1 MTSYRLIWSPVA
13 REDLAVIIDYIADDS
28 VGNAERV
35 LRRLEHRA
43 QALTRFP
50 QRGRAVPELRRG
62 GIAGH
67 LEIIEPPWRLLYTI
81 AGLEVHIV
89 AVLDGR
95 RQLHD
100 LLLDRFLRQ

>member
-1 MTSYRLIWSPVA
+1 MLQQ
-13 REDLAVIIDYIADDS
+13 
-28 VGNAERV
+28 
-35 LRRLEHRA
+35 LENRA
-43 QALTRFP
+43 QALMRFP
-50 QRGRAVPELRRG
+50 QRRRAVPGLRQG
-62 GIAGH
+62 GIASH
-67 LEIIEPPWRLLYTI
+67 LEIIEAAWRLLYTI